1 MTLLR
6 RFAQVDEEG
15 KIGLGRNFMLQ
26 MGLELDSLVL
36 VKVVRITG
44 SKRDPYLI
52 VHRLDKQPRFTA
64 LQTVIFESKCRIDE
78 ECDIVLDDKM
88 MSESGFEPGLSLE
101 FKLTGP
107 TNAPWLTI
115 RNKGPA
121 RLTTLQEKMGL
132 KQKKRWK
139 SMPMEY

>member
-26 MGLELDSLVL
+26 MGLKPDSLAAL
-36 VKVVRITG
+36 KVIRITG
-44 SKRDPYLI
+44 SGRNPYLI
-52 VHRLDKQPRFTA
+52 IHRLDKEPRFTA
-64 LQTVIFESKCRIDE
+64 LQTVIFESKCRIDAKNNL
-78 ECDIVLDDKM
+78 VLDDRVIAETM
-88 MSESGFEPGLSLE
+88 FEPDLSLE
-101 FKLTGP
+101 FKLSGP

-132 KQKKRWK
+132 KQKKRWR
-139 SMPMEY
+139 SMTVEY